1 MDRGQ
6 DCADLRRRVYCVLG
20 LPIDAIDMSAVISQI
35 EAAAEGKMPLLIATP
50 NTNFL
55 IQSRRSREFRESIL
69 ASDLCPPD
77 GMPIVWISRLL
88 GLPIKERVSGS
99 DFFDVMRANASRLRV
114 FFFGGA
120 EGVADTAAKALTAAG
135 SSLTCVGTLY
145 PGFGSV
151 DEMSRVEIINAINSS
166 DADFLAVALGASKG
180 QSWLQRNNHR
190 LTVPVRVHLGAV
202 LNFQAGTLKRAPRWL
217 RRAGM
222 EWLWR
227 IKEEPYLW
235 RRYWNDGRAFLMLLF
250 SRIFPLALVARWDKI
265 RVGWHVPDLV
275 TKMRFSNETTTI
287 YLDGPATEAQIDKL
301 ISCFQSVLEYK
312 AKFNIINLS
321 RANVVDLRFLG
332 LLLLLQKELNKRG
345 ASLTVVEAS
354 SAVKRIFRLSELEYL
369 VADR

>member
-1 MDRGQ
+1 
-6 DCADLRRRVYCVLG
+6 VLG
-20 LPIDAIDMSAVISQI
+20 LPIDAIDMSSVISQI
-35 EAAAEGKMPLLIATP
+35 EAAAEGKIPFLIATP

-55 IQSRRSREFRESIL
+55 IESRRSREFRESIL

-77 GMPIVWISRLL
+77 GMPIVWISRLM

-99 DFFDVMRANASRLRV
+99 DFFDFMKASASRLRV

-120 EGVADTAAKALTAAG
+120 EGAAEAAAKALTAAG

-145 PGFGSV
+145 PGFGSL

-166 DADFLAVALGASKG
+166 GADFLAVSLGASKG

-202 LNFQAGTLKRAPRWL
+202 LNFQAGTLKRAPLWL

-235 RRYWNDGRAFLMLLF
+235 RRYWNDGRALLMLLF
-250 SRIFPLALVARWDKI
+250 SRIFPLALVARWDRI
-265 RVGWHVPDLV
+265 RVTWHAPDLV
-275 TKMRFSNETTTI
+275 IKMRLSNETATI

-312 AKFNIINLS
+312 VRFNVINLS
-321 RANVVDLRFLG
+321 RTNVVDSRFLG
-332 LLLLLQKELNKRG
+332 LLLLLQKELNKCG
-345 ASLTVVEAS
+345 ASLILVEAS
-354 SAVKRIFRLSELEYL
+354 SAVKRIFRLSELGYL